1 MPIHTMKTFY
11 GKLKRQGPESAYY
24 FLGSEDVLKD
34 EAVSQ
39 IIERV
44 LDKSLQDFNL
54 DQVSAGQIDPADLT
68 DLCSTLPMMA
78 DRRVVVVRGVEAWK
92 RKTRVKKAAVAYLQD
107 PAPGTILILVQAAA
121 EEKPDKTLAAA
132 VYTVKFDEM
141 SPEDTARWLKREADQ
156 HGIRFDRGASEHL
169 LATVGANLAAL
180 RSEVAK
186 LSGLAVD
193 APITVQQVSDVVG
206 IHQGE
211 TLTDWRDAVLA
222 GDAARAASLIESILN
237 QPGTTGV
244 RMVMALSPALI
255 GVGVARAHYDAGKR
269 GHALDSAVLDSIKA
283 IRPSSLKGLDWKLEA
298 TKWATWAP
306 EWPGPRIRQ
315 AIDNAR
321 RADELLK
328 DTHLSD
334 DAGIV
339 TDLVMGLAAGTE
351 VMT

>member
-1 MPIHTMKTFY
+1 MPTHTMKTFY
-11 GKLKRQGPESAYY
+11 GKLKKQGPEAAYY

-39 IIERV
+39 IIGRV

-54 DQVSAGQIDPADLT
+54 DQVSASQMDPAGLT

-92 RKTRVKKAAVAYLQD
+92 RKTRAKKAAVAYLQD
-107 PAPGTILILVQAAA
+107 PAPETLLILVQSATD
-121 EEKPDKTLAAA
+121 EKPDKALADAA
-132 VYTVKFDEM
+132 YTVDFGEM
-141 SPEDTARWLKREADQ
+141 SPEDTARWLKREAGQ
-156 HGIRFDRGASEHL
+156 RGVRFDRGAGEHL

-186 LSGLAVD
+186 LSGLVVD
-193 APITVQQVSDVVG
+193 APITVQQVGDVVG

-222 GDAARAASLIESILN
+222 GDTARAASLIESILN
-237 QPGTTGV
+237 QSGTTGV

-269 GHALDSAVLDSIKA
+269 GRALYSAVLDSIKA
-283 IRPSSLKGLDWKLEA
+283 VRPMSLKGLDWKIGR
-298 TKWATWAP
+298 ATWR
-306 EWPGPRIRQ
+306 ER
-315 AIDNAR
+315 
-321 RADELLK
+321 
-328 DTHLSD
+328 
-334 DAGIV
+334 V
-339 TDLVMGLAAGTE
+339 
-351 VMT
+351 